1 MVDRKNIALL
11 IIVGLVGGI
20 AYYFGTQTQTLSST
34 PKSLELTTVSIKKGD
49 LENKEEYN
57 GTLQQ
62 TDKKV
67 LKTATAGV
75 VTYLPDEGAVISFG
89 EILFAIDNK
98 PAILLEGETP
108 FYRSLDMNSDPGKDI
123 EQLENALVFLGY
135 AADDF
140 VPDQTFDQ
148 ETSDMLNN
156 LFTDYGIETKSE
168 ITPEEQI
175 AIKNKEDQIET
186 IRDTIDSGGTTL
198 AEVNNK
204 KKTLDDLQ
212 EDSVTTLA
220 EVNNKKK
227 TLDDAIENSTKEN
240 AAWQAANNLIDG
252 YYQQIEILKDLTN
265 PKTAAKSQD
274 TRDDEIKNYEDLIE
288 EQKRIREMEE
298 GEGSVVDAAE
308 ALTIENAQKAYDEAL
323 ESYNNGVDAAE
334 ALAIENAQKAYD
346 EALESYNKGVDKA
359 AELQQAE
366 EELEELQLSSKSETF
381 SPTNALAS
389 ETPIIVGSYITS
401 EGSVVAANSQ
411 MYNISSTGV
420 EVVFQ
425 IDASDQDIVS
435 VGDSVEVELPSEDR
449 IKATVSYVDPVVTQ
463 GQNGD
468 FIEVKLDISSTE
480 DVKVYDQAPVDV
492 FVTSEVSQDVLYV
505 PVNALIALA
514 EGGYALEIYN
524 GESEVGVF
532 EGVSGV
538 DTTYVGVEIGVFT
551 DGFVEVSGNISEGM
565 IVVVPR

>member
-1 MVDRKNIALL
+1 
-11 IIVGLVGGI
+11 
-20 AYYFGTQTQTLSST
+20 
-34 PKSLELTTVSIKKGD
+34 
-49 LENKEEYN
+49 
-57 GTLQQ
+57 
-62 TDKKV
+62 
-67 LKTATAGV
+67 
-75 VTYLPDEGAVISFG
+75 
-89 EILFAIDNK
+89 LFAIDNK

>member
-1 MVDRKNIALL
+1 M
-11 IIVGLVGGI
+11 
-20 AYYFGTQTQTLSST
+20 
-34 PKSLELTTVSIKKGD
+34 
-49 LENKEEYN
+49 
-57 GTLQQ
+57 
-62 TDKKV
+62 
-67 LKTATAGV
+67 
-75 VTYLPDEGAVISFG
+75 VTYLPDEGTVISFG

-135 AADDF
+135 ATDDF

-186 IRDTIDSGGTTL
+186 IQDTIDSGGTTL

-240 AAWQAANNLIDG
+240 AAWQKATDLIDG
-252 YYQQIEILKDLTN
+252 YYQQIELLKDLTN

-308 ALTIENAQKAYDEAL
+308 AL
-323 ESYNNGVDAAE
+323 
-334 ALAIENAQKAYD
+334 AIENAQKAYD

-366 EELEELQLSSKSETF
+366 EELEELQLSAKSETF

-401 EGSVVAANSQ
+401 EGSAVAANSQ

-425 IDASDQDIVS
+425 IDASDQDMVS
-435 VGDSVEVELPSEDR
+435 IGDSVEVELPSEDR
-449 IKATVSYVDPVVTQ
+449 INATISYIDPVVTQ
-463 GQNGD
+463 SQNGD
-468 FIEVKLDISSTE
+468 FIEVKLDISSSE
-480 DVKVYDQAPVDV
+480 DIKVYDQAPVDV